1 MARTTLNI
9 DYPILQELKKLRH
22 DEQKPLGQLVSE
34 LVCEALT
41 HRRKAKP
48 AAVEFPRRGTSEGF
62 QWISGPMRA
71 RIDISDKEAL
81 YAVLDRRVGLDEPR
95 R

>member
-1 MARTTLNI
+1 MPRTTLNI
-9 DYPILQELKKLRH
+9 DYLILQELKMLRQN
-22 DEQKPLGQLVSE
+22 EQKPLGQLVSE

-48 AAVEFPRRGTSEGF
+48 AAVELP
-62 QWISGPMRA
+62 WISKPMRA

-81 YAVLDRRVGLDEPR
+81 YAVLDRKVGVDEPR